1 MQILA
6 VALYS
11 KRGQQRR
18 EIRFKPKRLN
28 ILTGKSKT
36 GKSALLDI
44 VDFCLGRTEISLP
57 LGTIT
62 DVTSWYAVLVEI
74 GESRLVLARPNPEG
88 ASTNQAM
95 ITVGGPDLDLPAPGR
110 LAANADSDSLRAEL
124 SRRLGIESYRIEPTE
139 GSLRYP
145 YDISVAQAILFCL
158 QKQTEIASQRQL
170 FHRQDEGRIEQS
182 IKDTLPYFLGAAG
195 PDLAQLRY
203 ELRTAQRALARAER
217 DSARRDAANVAND
230 AEIQSLA
237 RTAVAFGALDSDVL
251 QLASG
256 QIMERLNGITG
267 FEETTDGPT
276 LSPELEPRRQELL
289 ATRRDMRRDLDYVES
304 QFNLISSMQVEG
316 ADFQR
321 ELQVQRGRL
330 TALGLIPAP
339 DGDNETCPLCSSRL
353 AEPDA
358 TVAEITNLTDRIS
371 EELSRVDRA
380 RPANNRRLA
389 ELSDSIS
396 EIRNRMRDNATELE
410 QLASAESVIQ
420 GELRDRERAA
430 YLRGRI
436 ASALERVATP
446 TTTPSA
452 PVDVSR
458 YQRAVAQLEDQ
469 LDASEAENELSSRLS
484 LVSQRMTEW
493 AQQLGLEHSE
503 HNVRLDPKQL
513 TVIADKPEGPR
524 PLRRIGSAENWI
536 GYHLVAHLGI
546 HWWFYEHDR
555 PVPHFIMF
563 DQPTQAFFPEQVPDA
578 TEVADADWAAVR
590 RQFLL
595 FREFVR
601 VTEGGVQIIV
611 CDHAN
616 LSEEWFQNA
625 LVDNWRGDE
634 ALIPLDWLSEN

>member
-11 KRGQQRR
+11 KRGQRR
-18 EIRFKPKRLN
+18 RDIRFMPNRLN

-95 ITVGGPDLDLPAPGR
+95 ISVGGPDLDLPAPGQ
-110 LAANADSDSLRAEL
+110 LAANADSDALRAEL

-158 QKQTEIASQRQL
+158 QKQTEIASQRHL

-182 IKDTLPYFLGAAG
+182 IKDTLPYFLGASG

-217 DSARRDAANVAND
+217 ESARRDAANDAND
-230 AEIQSLA
+230 AEIRSLA
-237 RTAVAFGALDSDVL
+237 RTAVAFGALESYVL
-251 QLASG
+251 ELTSG
-256 QIMERLNGITG
+256 EILEHLNEISG
-267 FEETTDGPT
+267 FEDTTDELT
-276 LSPELEPRRQELL
+276 LSPELEPHRQELL
-289 ATRRDMRRDLDYVES
+289 AARREMRRDLDYLES
-304 QFNLISSMQVEG
+304 QINLINSMQVEG
-316 ADFQR
+316 AEFQR

-330 TALGLIPAP
+330 TTLGLIPAP
-339 DGDNETCPLCSSRL
+339 DSDNETCPLCSSPM

-396 EIRNRMRDNATELE
+396 EIRTRMRDNATELE
-410 QLASAESVIQ
+410 ELASAESVIQ
-420 GELRDRERAA
+420 DELRDRERAA

-436 ASALERVATP
+436 ASALERMVTS
-446 TTTPSA
+446 TTTPSL

-458 YQRAVAQLEDQ
+458 YQRTVAQLEDQ
-469 LDASEAENELSSRLS
+469 LDATDAENELSSRLS
-484 LVSQRMTEW
+484 LISHRMTEW

-536 GYHLVAHLGI
+536 GYHLVAHLAI

-595 FREFVR
+595 FREFIR
-601 VTEGGVQIIV
+601 ATEGGVQVIV

-616 LSEEWFQNA
+616 LSEEWFQDA

-634 ALIPLDWLSEN
+634 ALIPLDWLSES